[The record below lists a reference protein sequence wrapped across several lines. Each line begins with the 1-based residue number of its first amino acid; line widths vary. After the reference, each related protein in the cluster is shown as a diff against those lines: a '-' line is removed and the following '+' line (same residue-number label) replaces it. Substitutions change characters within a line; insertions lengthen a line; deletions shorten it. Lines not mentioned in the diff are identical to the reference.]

1 MSKFML
7 RRDVNKDR
15 SFAHVVNFLTACQIM
30 SLEDARPL
38 FKAFHL
44 QGEDIVVDIP
54 DALDPR
60 FNDAL
65 NAVNFQ
71 YEKI

>member
-1 MSKFML
+1 MSNFML

-15 SFAHVVNFLTACQIM
+15 SFVHVVNFLTAYQIM
-30 SLEDARPL
+30 SLEDAVPL

-44 QGEDIVVDIP
+44 RSEDVVVGIP
-54 DALDPR
+54 DALDSR
-60 FNDAL
+60 FNQAL
-65 NAVNFQ
+65 DAVNLR

>member
-15 SFAHVVNFLTACQIM
+15 SFAHIVNFLTACQIM

-38 FKAFHL
+38 FRAFHL
-44 QGEDIVVDIP
+44 EGEDVVVNIP
-54 DALDPR
+54 DALDSR
-60 FNDAL
+60 FSHAL
-65 NAVNFQ
+65 NAINFQ
-71 YEKI
+71 HEKI